1 MSQPNV
7 LIVEDDAAALMLTR
21 RVLSKELGLLEPDVA
36 VDGAEAVSKITHAVE
51 TGNLPIVVL
60 LDWNLPKK
68 HGREVLTE
76 IRNNPVTAN
85 LPVIIVTSSNAGP
98 DQEEAFGLGANDFV
112 HKSLSL
118 DEFKTSLADT
128 CRKYLH

>member
-1 MSQPNV
+1 MGNPTV

-21 RVLSKELGLLEPDVA
+21 RVLSKELGLIEPDVA
-36 VDGAEAVSKITHAVE
+36 VDGAEAVEKITSAVQS
-51 TGNLPIVVL
+51 GNLPVVVL

-68 HGREVLTE
+68 HGREVLAE
-76 IRNNPVTAN
+76 IRNNEVTAD

-98 DQEEAFGLGANDFV
+98 DRDEAFDLGANDFV

-118 DEFKTSLADT
+118 DEFKQSLADT
-128 CRKYLH
+128 CKKYLR